1 MTDRD
6 GADQRVEQ
14 KRVDPRY
21 DAAFQR
27 GFAGGVDR
35 VRGDE
40 RAFARPGT
48 GPVRPE
54 SMRPESMRESSRR
67 GPSVAGLPQIAA
79 VAETRRSRRAA
90 PPELSG
96 AGRAALGDDARSLA
110 ARGSQPAALPT
121 GPDTPWEPLA
131 DVAADEP
138 RPPAPAAENAPL
150 LRNPWLLALLLAG
163 LAGSALGLF
172 VLYTGYSS
180 PPASYYGDSDT
191 PSPAW
196 IQRQILYYASIPLL
210 GCLPGS
216 MLLTIA
222 VAALRWRGR
231 PAPSSDPADVDQ
243 TPDAPNSSPSR

>member
-1 MTDRD
+1 M
-6 GADQRVEQ
+6 
-14 KRVDPRY
+14 DPRY

-48 GPVRPE
+48 GPSRPAA
-54 SMRPESMRESSRR
+54 
-67 GPSVAGLPQIAA
+67 SVAGLPQIAA
-79 VAETRRSRRAA
+79 VADTRRSRRESGPVRLPASGDLPA
-90 PPELSG
+90 TLPSGPE
-96 AGRAALGDDARSLA
+96 
-110 ARGSQPAALPT
+110 
-121 GPDTPWEPLA
+121 TPWEPG
-131 DVAADEP
+131 VTEAAP
-138 RPPAPAAENAPL
+138 RPAAAAPAPREAPL

-216 MLLTIA
+216 LLLAIA
-222 VAALRWRGR
+222 VGALKWRGR
-231 PAPSSDPADVDQ
+231 AVPEDRVPEDQ
-243 TPDAPNSSPSR
+243 IPEAPNSSPSR

>member
-1 MTDRD
+1 M
-6 GADQRVEQ
+6 
-14 KRVDPRY
+14 DPRY

-48 GPVRPE
+48 GPTRTAQT
-54 SMRPESMRESSRR
+54 
-67 GPSVAGLPQIAA
+67 VAGLPPIGAA
-79 VAETRRSRRAA
+79 ARTRRELRATPPAPSRA
-90 PPELSG
+90 PLRLPPADE
-96 AGRAALGDDARSLA
+96 
-110 ARGSQPAALPT
+110 QPALPT
-121 GPDTPWEPLA
+121 TPEAPWESSA
-131 DVAADEP
+131 EDET
-138 RPPAPAAENAPL
+138 RPGPPEASRRTSF

-210 GCLPGS
+210 GCLPFS
-216 MLLTIA
+216 LLLAIA
-222 VAALRWRGR
+222 VGAVQWKGR
-231 PAPSSDPADVDQ
+231 AVRTPDAQ
-243 TPDAPNSSPSR
+243 TPEAPNSSPSR